1 MHREAVCLMTMGLK
15 VVFALSHTCLYPWI
29 GEKQKLHEPT
39 CKTAIAWSPA
49 LVPLPHL
56 KIPAIIGPEKCTFFN
71 ECKSKNKN
79 KIQEKKRNKK
89 VNNQEHSPGRQYS
102 IVINT
107 VESGNRLCIYKFLE

>member
-1 MHREAVCLMTMGLK
+1 MYREAVCLMTMGLK

-79 KIQEKKRNKK
+79 KIQEKKKEIK
-89 VNNQEHSPGRQYS
+89 M
-102 IVINT
+102 
-107 VESGNRLCIYKFLE
+107 